1 MLRVAACESPQPPF
15 TAPTKPSRISHQ
27 PESYA
32 QLSVC
37 VIIACVWLLPC
48 CTRGPTIRLDNT
60 TDEPGVDGLTVPL
73 SLYQLQNGV
82 CYLTGREVRFSKH
95 AEFSILITA
104 LFL

>member
-37 VIIACVWLLPC
+37 VIIADTHNLLVFGYSP
-48 CTRGPTIRLDNT
+48 
-60 TDEPGVDGLTVPL
+60 VGLEDLP
-73 SLYQLQNGV
+73 
-82 CYLTGREVRFSKH
+82 
-95 AEFSILITA
+95 
-104 LFL
+104 